1 MLSTTNRAW
10 HTKEITE
17 IYKLLK
23 TSEKGL
29 SDQEAKERLAVYGNN
44 QLMTSSRKP
53 LWKLIIEQIGDPMI
67 MILIGAAIFSACF
80 SEWTEAIVIF
90 TIVIVN
96 GVIGIWQEKKAE
108 SSLEA
113 LRQIGALKARVFRN
127 GKEMVIDGADLVPGD
142 IVSLEDGMKV
152 PADIRLISSSQLMVQ
167 EAALTGES
175 LPVEKNGTFLLD
187 EACSLGDRKNMLYS
201 SSVITYGRGFGI
213 VVATGMS
220 TEVGKIAALLESQ
233 ESLETPMKRKLAHVG
248 KVLTLTGVIVCILVF
263 LIGALYQ
270 RPWLSQLLVAI
281 SLAVSVIPEGLPA
294 TATVVMALGV
304 GRMSKKNALISQL
317 SAVETLGN
325 ATVICSDKTG
335 TLTRNQMTVTH
346 LVTANELQEAK
357 IKKLE
362 VVKWQTSQCY
372 HQLALSSLL
381 CNNASISQE
390 DEGKV
395 IGDPTEGAL
404 ILMGREAGLLEQEIV
419 SQHLRVFEIP
429 FDSIRKRMTTIHQG
443 EEGYTAYTK
452 GAVDEMLP
460 FCSHLLTDQGIEVMT
475 DKNREAIMNLNK
487 QMAANALRVLGFA
500 MKSWKEQKD
509 WEKEAIEEEM
519 IFIGMVGMIDPP
531 RQEVVESIRV
541 CHEAGI
547 KTIMITGDHSITAQ
561 AIAKELGVWKQGD
574 KVLAGQQLDEISEAQ
589 LVEEVKHTTVFARV
603 SPTDKLRVI
612 KALRQNGEVV
622 AMTGDG
628 VNDAPALKSA
638 DIGVAMGITGTDVA
652 KEAADMI
659 LLDDS
664 FTTIA
669 AAIKEGRRVYRNI
682 QKVIQFLLA
691 GNIAEM
697 ITFLVATVFNLGAP
711 LQAVH
716 ILWVNLATATLPALA
731 LGVDPPSKNIMK
743 HQPVKAGTL
752 FEKDLVR
759 RVIVQ
764 GIFVA
769 TMTLLAFWLGRY
781 QVDEKTGQ
789 TMAFCVL
796 AFSQLLR
803 SLNQRSNTEP
813 IWIRAEAK
821 NPWLVGAFIVSVLLV
836 LTILLVPSLQLAF
849 GIARLNCKQWV
860 IVVMLTLLSVVQM
873 EIYKWLKLLMKR
885 GNKSEC

>member
-1 MLSTTNRAW
+1 
-10 HTKEITE
+10 
-17 IYKLLK
+17 
-23 TSEKGL
+23 
-29 SDQEAKERLAVYGNN
+29 
-44 QLMTSSRKP
+44 
-53 LWKLIIEQIGDPMI
+53 
-67 MILIGAAIFSACF
+67 
-80 SEWTEAIVIF
+80 
-90 TIVIVN
+90 
-96 GVIGIWQEKKAE
+96 
-108 SSLEA
+108 
-113 LRQIGALKARVFRN
+113 
-127 GKEMVIDGADLVPGD
+127 
-142 IVSLEDGMKV
+142 
-152 PADIRLISSSQLMVQ
+152 
-167 EAALTGES
+167 
-175 LPVEKNGTFLLD
+175 
-187 EACSLGDRKNMLYS
+187 
-201 SSVITYGRGFGI
+201 
-213 VVATGMS
+213 
-220 TEVGKIAALLESQ
+220 
-233 ESLETPMKRKLAHVG
+233 
-248 KVLTLTGVIVCILVF
+248 
-263 LIGALYQ
+263 
-270 RPWLSQLLVAI
+270 
-281 SLAVSVIPEGLPA
+281 
-294 TATVVMALGV
+294 
-304 GRMSKKNALISQL
+304 
-317 SAVETLGN
+317 
-325 ATVICSDKTG
+325 
-335 TLTRNQMTVTH
+335 MTVTH
-346 LVTANELQEAK
+346 LVTANEHHDVR

-362 VVKWQTSQCY
+362 AVKWKASQCY
-372 HQLALSSLL
+372 YQLALGSIL

-390 DEGKV
+390 DERKV

-404 ILMGREAGLLEQEIV
+404 ILMGRKAELFQKDVV
-419 SQHLRVFEIP
+419 SQHLRVYELP

-443 EEGYTAYTK
+443 EKGYDAYTK

-460 FCSHLLTDQGIEVMT
+460 FCSHILTDQGIEEMT
-475 DKNREAIMNLNK
+475 DERRETIISLNK
-487 QMAANALRVLGFA
+487 QMAENALRVLGFA
-500 MKSWKEQKD
+500 MKSWENEQE
-509 WEKEAIEEEM
+509 WEKDAIEEQM
-519 IFIGMVGMIDPP
+519 VFIGMVGMIDPP
-531 RQEVVESIRV
+531 RQEVVESISV

-561 AIAKELGVWKQGD
+561 AIAKELGVWKKGD
-574 KVLAGQQLDEISEAQ
+574 KVMSGQQLDNMSEEQ

-669 AAIKEGRRVYRNI
+669 TAIKEGRRVYRNI

-697 ITFLVATVFNLGAP
+697 ITFLVATVLNLGAP

-743 HQPVKAGTL
+743 HQPVKTGTL

-759 RVIVQ
+759 RVVVQ

-769 TMTLLAFWLGRY
+769 IMTLLAFGLGRY
-781 QVDEKTGQ
+781 MVDEKTGQ

-821 NPWLVGAFIVSVLLV
+821 NPWLVAAFMISVLLM
-836 LTILLVPSLQLAF
+836 LAILLLPPLQLAF
-849 GIARLNCKQWV
+849 GIAVLNGKQWAL
-860 IVVMLTLLSVVQM
+860 VVMLTLLSVVQM
-873 EIYKWLKLLMKR
+873 EIYKWIKIHMKR
-885 GNKSEC
+885 GNISEC